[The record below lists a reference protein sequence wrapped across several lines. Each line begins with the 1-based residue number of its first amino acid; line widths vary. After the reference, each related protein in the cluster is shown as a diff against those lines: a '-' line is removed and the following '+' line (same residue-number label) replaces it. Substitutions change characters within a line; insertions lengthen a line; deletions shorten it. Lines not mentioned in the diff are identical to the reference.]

1 MPKDPKTIAI
11 DTSALLEKQREL
23 SGSAS
28 DVPKTVAI
36 DGEEVARRLE
46 EARRERE
53 AAPAAPVVA
62 PAARTPW
69 IWVATALAI
78 GLLVVY
84 FVVG

>member
-23 SGSAS
+23 SGSTS

-53 AAPAAPVVA
+53 AAPVVA
-62 PAARTPW
+62 PAPRTPW